1 MNKTLL
7 FLAAAAAA
15 TPAFGAIKAPVIYDN
30 ASFNCISA
38 NGQYAVSEIYGTLIV
53 YNLKDNSETAYE
65 ADDTHY
71 YGVGHGR
78 CMTAD
83 GNIIIGNTTQACD
96 AAYCEAG
103 EWKQL
108 NVPDP
113 EKTNLSNAVTPDG
126 KRICGTIGNHKMTIS
141 EDVLMEAPVYWDR
154 QEDGTYGEYHLLP
167 YPEKDFFGETPQYV
181 TAINLS
187 DDGKVIVG
195 LVTDCSGSMLYPIV
209 YTQADNGEWSY
220 SLPTKDLFN
229 PDNLPAAVKPGDG
242 PMRPSEEQFMTEEEI
257 AAYQEALQAYRESGY
272 NQELYPKY
280 EDYMTNEEKAAF
292 DEAYAAWETEQAAWQ
307 EQSDAWY
314 AYFEQVLASSPSF
327 VFNNIMVSP
336 DGKTIAS
343 TLEVRKDD
351 PLSYMPETVYIP
363 ATIDIATGKLT
374 KYESEK
380 SMIVSCIA
388 ADGTVLAADPRDPFN
403 SLVYVK
409 EGYVIRGGQITK
421 LSDYLTSLSPE
432 YGVWLKENMTHEVAT
447 GVIYDEDLEDYVEVY
462 EEVTFTGIPVA
473 TPDMKV
479 LAFWNDCPWDMMGF
493 AQSVVIDLTEE
504 AGISAAEADGDS
516 NIALDA
522 DGNLTVGANVVS
534 VTVYDLA
541 GATVASVENPA
552 GTVALGLNSGVY
564 VVIATLSDGTAEVA
578 KVAK

>member
-7 FLAAAAAA
+7 ILAAAAAA

-30 ASFNCISA
+30 ASFYCISA
-38 NGQYAVSEIYGTLIV
+38 NGQYAVSEIYGTLVV
-53 YNLKDNSETAYE
+53 YNLKDNSEKAYE

-83 GNIIIGNTTQACD
+83 GNIIIGNTTEGCD

-126 KRICGTIGNHKMTIS
+126 KRICGTIGNHQMTIS

-154 QEDGTYGEYHLLP
+154 QEDGTYGECHLLP
-167 YPEKDFFGETPQYV
+167 YPEKDLFGETPQYV

-195 LVTDCSGSMLYPIV
+195 LVTDCSGAMLYPIV

-229 PDNLPAAVKPGDG
+229 PDNLPAAKKPGDG

-272 NQELYPKY
+272 DQELYPKY
-280 EDYMTNEEKAAF
+280 ADYMTDEEKAAF
-292 DEAYAAWETEQAAWQ
+292 DEAYAAYETEQDAWQ

-314 AYFEQVLASSPSF
+314 AYFEQVLATSPSF

-351 PLSYMPETVYIP
+351 PLSYMPETFYIP

-380 SMIVSCIA
+380 SMIVSSIA

-432 YGVWLKENMTHEVAT
+432 YGVWLKENMTHEVMT
-447 GVIYDEDLEDYVEVY
+447 DYVYDEDLEDYVEVY

-479 LAFWNDCPWDMMGF
+479 LAFWNDCPWDIMGF
-493 AQSVVIDLTEE
+493 AQGVVIDLTEE
-504 AGISAAEADGDS
+504 AGISAVEADSDT

-522 DGNLTVGANVVS
+522 DGNLAVGADVVS
-534 VTVYDLA
+534 VAVYDLA
-541 GATVASVENPA
+541 GAMVASAENPA
-552 GTVALGLNSGVY
+552 GTVAIGLNSGVY
-564 VVIATLSDGTAEVA
+564 VVKAVRADGSTTVA

>member
-7 FLAAAAAA
+7 LLAAAAAA

-30 ASFNCISA
+30 ASFYCISA

-83 GNIIIGNTTQACD
+83 GNIIIGNTTEACD

-126 KRICGTIGNHKMTIS
+126 KRICGTIGNHQMTIS

-154 QEDGTYGEYHLLP
+154 QEDGSYGECHLLP

-195 LVTDCSGSMLYPIV
+195 LVTDCSGAMLYPIV

-229 PDNLPAAVKPGDG
+229 PDNLPAAKKPGDG

-257 AAYQEALQAYRESGY
+257 AAYQEALQAYYDSGY

-280 EDYMTNEEKAAF
+280 ENYMTEEEKAAF
-292 DEAYAAWETEQAAWQ
+292 DEAFAAYETEQAAWQ

-314 AYFEQVLASSPSF
+314 AYFDQVLATSPSF

-343 TLEVRKDD
+343 TLIETKENDD
-351 PLSYMPETVYIP
+351 PLSYPPFFEVYIP
-363 ATIDIATGKLT
+363 ATIDIATGALT
-374 KYESEK
+374 KHESEK
-380 SMIVSCIA
+380 SIIVSCMA
-388 ADGTVLAADPRDPFN
+388 ADGTIMAATEQGSIP
-403 SLVYVK
+403 S
-409 EGYVIRGGQITK
+409 EGFIIKDGTITP
-421 LSDYLTSLSPE
+421 LTDYLNAISPE
-432 YGVWLKENMTHEVAT
+432 YGVWLKENMTHEVMT
-447 GVIYDEDLEDYVEVY
+447 DYVYDEDLDDYVEVY

-504 AGISAAEADGDS
+504 AGISAAEADKAAKVA
-516 NIALDA
+516 IDA

-564 VVIATLSDGTAEVA
+564 VVKAILSDGTAEVA

>member
-7 FLAAAAAA
+7 LLAAAAAA

-38 NGQYAVSEIYGTLIV
+38 NGQYAVSEIYGTLVV

-83 GNIIIGNTTQACD
+83 GNIIIGNTTEACD

-126 KRICGTIGNHKMTIS
+126 KRICGTIGNHQMTIS

-195 LVTDCSGSMLYPIV
+195 LVTDCSGAMLYPIV

-242 PMRPSEEQFMTEEEI
+242 PMRPSEEQFMTEEEL
-257 AAYQEALQAYRESGY
+257 AAYNTALQAYYDSGY

-280 EDYMTNEEKAAF
+280 ENYMTEEEKAAF

-314 AYFEQVLASSPSF
+314 EYFDQVLASSPSF

-343 TLEVRKDD
+343 TLIETKETDD
-351 PLSYMPETVYIP
+351 PLVWPPFFEVYIP
-363 ATIDIATGKLT
+363 ATIDIATGALT
-374 KYESEK
+374 KHESEK
-380 SMIVSCIA
+380 SIAVSCMA
-388 ADGTVLAADPRDPFN
+388 ADGTIMAATEQGSIP
-403 SLVYVK
+403 S
-409 EGYVIRGGQITK
+409 EGFIIKDGTITP
-421 LSDYLTSLSPE
+421 LTDYLNAISPE
-432 YGVWLKENMTHEVAT
+432 YGVWLKENMTHEVMT
-447 GVIYDEDLEDYVEVY
+447 DYVYDEDLEDYVEVY

-504 AGISAAEADGDS
+504 AGISAVEADKAAKVA
-516 NIALDA
+516 IDA

-552 GTVALGLNSGVY
+552 GIVALGLNSGVY
-564 VVIATLSDGTAEVA
+564 VVKATLSDGTAEVA

>member
-30 ASFNCISA
+30 ATVQFISA
-38 NGQYAVSEIYGTLIV
+38 NGQYAVSEIYGTLVV
-53 YNLKDNSETAYE
+53 YNLKDNSEKAYE

-83 GNIIIGNTTQACD
+83 GNIIIGNTTEACD

-113 EKTNLSNAVTPDG
+113 EMTNLANAVTPDG
-126 KRICGTIGNHKMTIS
+126 KRICGTIGNHQMTIS

-154 QEDGTYGEYHLLP
+154 QEDGTYGECHLLP
-167 YPEKDFFGETPQYV
+167 YPEKDLFGETPQYV

-195 LVTDCSGSMLYPIV
+195 QVTDCSGAMLYPIV

-229 PDNLPAAVKPGDG
+229 PDNLPAAKKPGDG
-242 PMRPSEEQFMTEEEI
+242 PMRPSEEQFMTEVEI
-257 AAYQEALQAYRESGY
+257 AAYQEALQAYYDSGY
-272 NQELYPKY
+272 NQELYPNY
-280 EDYMTNEEKAAF
+280 ADYMTDEEKAAF
-292 DEAYAAWETEQAAWQ
+292 NEAYAAWQTEQAARQ

-314 AYFEQVLASSPSF
+314 AYFDQVLATSPSF

-343 TLEVRKDD
+343 TLIETKENDD
-351 PLSYMPETVYIP
+351 PLSWPQFYEVYIP
-363 ATIDIATGKLT
+363 ATIDIATGALT
-374 KYESEK
+374 KHESEK
-380 SMIVSCIA
+380 SIIVSCIA
-388 ADGTVLAADPRDPFN
+388 ADGTIMAATELGSVP
-403 SLVYVK
+403 S
-409 EGYVIRGGQITK
+409 EGFIIKDGTITT
-421 LSDYLTSLSPE
+421 LTDYLNAISPE
-432 YGVWLKENMTHEVAT
+432 YGVWLKENMTHEVMT
-447 GVIYDEDLEDYVEVY
+447 DYVYDEDLEDYVEVY

-504 AGISAAEADGDS
+504 AGISAAEADSDT

-522 DGNLTVGANVVS
+522 DGNLAVGADVVS
-534 VTVYDLA
+534 VAVYDLA
-541 GATVASVENPA
+541 GAMVASAENPA

-564 VVIATLSDGTAEVA
+564 VVKAVRADGSTAVA